1 MNILSFDVGGTT
13 IKAGLVNKDLEI
25 QEKFTKDTPKNEESF
40 ISLIEEIHKVRT
52 DKCDKVSFGMP
63 GFVDR
68 DNYVFKY
75 GTNMKFSIDF
85 KKLEFFDEK
94 KLYIENDGNLAAYSE
109 FVLNLSDKYKN
120 VIMLTFGTGIGGGI
134 ILEGKLYRGAGSAG
148 ELGHIL
154 VSDNQNNI
162 CNCGKTGCL
171 ESIVSARVW
180 TEKCNEL
187 NIIDKSSELSKAY
200 DKLGIGSIIFDK
212 SIKLTPKELEVRE
225 NLLFYL
231 SRGFVSIFEIFNN
244 DIFLLGGAM
253 ADNPYDLKSLL
264 NEYLEDNYKFE
275 ARRFPLIEI
284 SNFKSDS
291 GLLGAA
297 ILALNE

>member
-25 QEKFTKDTPKNEESF
+25 QEKFTEDTPKNEESF

-134 ILEGKLYRGAGSAG
+134 ITDSKIYKGGGNAG
-148 ELGHIL
+148 EIGHIL
-154 VSDNQNNI
+154 IKENSNLEDIISAKAWTSKCIDLFQQNKN
-162 CNCGKTGCL
+162 
-171 ESIVSARVW
+171 
-180 TEKCNEL
+180 
-187 NIIDKSSELSKAY
+187 SELSERFKE
-200 DKLGIGSIIFDK
+200 KKVGS
-212 SIKLTPKELEVRE
+212 
-225 NLLFYL
+225 LLFDQSINLEDNEKLERDEIIKYT
-231 SRGFVSIFEIFNN
+231 SRGLISLFELFDNELFVI
-244 DIFLLGGAM
+244 GGSM
-253 ADNPYDLKSLL
+253 TQNPYDFLSLIKEYIKLNFEFPSRAFPEIILSKSRA
-264 NEYLEDNYKFE
+264 D
-275 ARRFPLIEI
+275 A
-284 SNFKSDS
+284 
-291 GLLGAA
+291 GLLGSAL
-297 ILALNE
+297 LALNSEK

>member
-40 ISLIEEIHKVRT
+40 ISLIEEIHNVRT

-134 ILEGKLYRGAGSAG
+134 ITDSKIYKGGGNAG
-148 ELGHIL
+148 EIGHIL
-154 VSDNQNNI
+154 IKENSN
-162 CNCGKTGCL
+162 L
-171 ESIVSARVW
+171 EDIISAKAW
-180 TEKCNEL
+180 TSKCNDL
-187 NIIDKSSELSKAY
+187 YQQNKNSELSERFKE
-200 DKLGIGSIIFDK
+200 KKVGS
-212 SIKLTPKELEVRE
+212 
-225 NLLFYL
+225 LLFDQSINLEDNEKLERDEIIKYT
-231 SRGFVSIFEIFNN
+231 SRGLISLFELFDNELFVI
-244 DIFLLGGAM
+244 GGSM
-253 ADNPYDLKSLL
+253 TQNPYDFLSLIKEYIKLNFEFPSRAFPEIILSKSRA
-264 NEYLEDNYKFE
+264 D
-275 ARRFPLIEI
+275 A
-284 SNFKSDS
+284 
-291 GLLGAA
+291 GLLGSAL
-297 ILALNE
+297 LALNSEK

>member
-13 IKAGLVNKDLEI
+13 IKAGLVNKDLVI

-40 ISLIEEIHKVRT
+40 ISLIEEIHKVRK

-134 ILEGKLYRGAGSAG
+134 IADSKIYKGGGNAG
-148 ELGHIL
+148 EIGHIL
-154 VSDNQNNI
+154 IKENSN
-162 CNCGKTGCL
+162 L
-171 ESIVSARVW
+171 EDIISAKAW
-180 TEKCNEL
+180 TSKCNDL
-187 NIIDKSSELSKAY
+187 YQQNKNSELSERFKE
-200 DKLGIGSIIFDK
+200 KKVGS
-212 SIKLTPKELEVRE
+212 
-225 NLLFYL
+225 LLFDQSINLEDNEKLERDEIIKYT
-231 SRGFVSIFEIFNN
+231 SRGLISLFELFDNELFVI
-244 DIFLLGGAM
+244 GGSM
-253 ADNPYDLKSLL
+253 TQNPYDFLSLIKEYIKINFEFPSRAFPEIILSKSRA
-264 NEYLEDNYKFE
+264 D
-275 ARRFPLIEI
+275 A
-284 SNFKSDS
+284 
-291 GLLGAA
+291 GLLGSAL
-297 ILALNE
+297 LALNSEK

>member
-134 ILEGKLYRGAGSAG
+134 ITDSKIYKGGGNAG
-148 ELGHIL
+148 EIGHIL
-154 VSDNQNNI
+154 IKENSN
-162 CNCGKTGCL
+162 L
-171 ESIVSARVW
+171 EDIISAKAW
-180 TEKCNEL
+180 TSKCNDL
-187 NIIDKSSELSKAY
+187 YQQNKNSELSERFKE
-200 DKLGIGSIIFDK
+200 KKVGS
-212 SIKLTPKELEVRE
+212 
-225 NLLFYL
+225 LLFDQSINLEDNEKLERDEIIKYT
-231 SRGFVSIFEIFNN
+231 SRGLISLFELFDNELFVI
-244 DIFLLGGAM
+244 GGSM
-253 ADNPYDLKSLL
+253 TQNPYDFLSLIKEYIKLNFEFPSRAFPEIILSKSRA
-264 NEYLEDNYKFE
+264 D
-275 ARRFPLIEI
+275 A
-284 SNFKSDS
+284 
-291 GLLGAA
+291 GLLGSAL
-297 ILALNE
+297 LALDSEK

>member
-40 ISLIEEIHKVRT
+40 ISLIEEIHKART

-109 FVLNLSDKYKN
+109 FVLNLSEKYKN

-134 ILEGKLYRGAGSAG
+134 ITDSKIYKGGGNAG
-148 ELGHIL
+148 EIGHIL
-154 VSDNQNNI
+154 IKENSN
-162 CNCGKTGCL
+162 L
-171 ESIVSARVW
+171 EDIISAKAW
-180 TEKCNEL
+180 TSKCNDL
-187 NIIDKSSELSKAY
+187 YQQNKNSELSERFKE
-200 DKLGIGSIIFDK
+200 KKVGS
-212 SIKLTPKELEVRE
+212 
-225 NLLFYL
+225 LLFDQSINLEDNEKHERDEIIKYT
-231 SRGFVSIFEIFNN
+231 SRGLISLFELFDNELFVI
-244 DIFLLGGAM
+244 GGSM
-253 ADNPYDLKSLL
+253 TQNPYDFLSLIKEYIKLNFEFPSRAFPEIILSKSRA
-264 NEYLEDNYKFE
+264 D
-275 ARRFPLIEI
+275 A
-284 SNFKSDS
+284 
-291 GLLGAA
+291 GLLGSAL
-297 ILALNE
+297 LALNSEK

>member
-25 QEKFTKDTPKNEESF
+25 QEKFNKDTPKNEESF
-40 ISLIEEIHKVRT
+40 ISLIEEIHKART

-109 FVLNLSDKYKN
+109 FVLNLSEKYKN

-134 ILEGKLYRGAGSAG
+134 ITDSKIYKGGGNAG
-148 ELGHIL
+148 EIGHIL
-154 VSDNQNNI
+154 IKENSNLEDIISAKAWTSKCIDLFQQNKN
-162 CNCGKTGCL
+162 
-171 ESIVSARVW
+171 
-180 TEKCNEL
+180 
-187 NIIDKSSELSKAY
+187 SELSERFKE
-200 DKLGIGSIIFDK
+200 KKVGS
-212 SIKLTPKELEVRE
+212 
-225 NLLFYL
+225 LLFDQSINLEDNEKHERDEIIKYT
-231 SRGFVSIFEIFNN
+231 SRGLISLFELFDNELFVI
-244 DIFLLGGAM
+244 GGSM
-253 ADNPYDLKSLL
+253 TQNPYDFLSLIKEYIKLNFEFPSRAFPEIILSKSRA
-264 NEYLEDNYKFE
+264 D
-275 ARRFPLIEI
+275 A
-284 SNFKSDS
+284 
-291 GLLGAA
+291 GLLGSAL
-297 ILALNE
+297 LALNSEK

>member
-25 QEKFTKDTPKNEESF
+25 HEKFTKDTPKNEESF

-134 ILEGKLYRGAGSAG
+134 ITDSKIYKGGGNAG
-148 ELGHIL
+148 EIGHIL
-154 VSDNQNNI
+154 IKENSN
-162 CNCGKTGCL
+162 L
-171 ESIVSARVW
+171 EDIISAKAW
-180 TEKCNEL
+180 TSKCNDL
-187 NIIDKSSELSKAY
+187 YQQNKNSELSERFKE
-200 DKLGIGSIIFDK
+200 KKVGS
-212 SIKLTPKELEVRE
+212 
-225 NLLFYL
+225 LLFDQSINLEDNEKLERDEIVKYT
-231 SRGFVSIFEIFNN
+231 SRGLISLFELFDNELFVI
-244 DIFLLGGAM
+244 GGSM
-253 ADNPYDLKSLL
+253 TQNPYDFLSLIKEYIKLNFEFPSRAFPEIILSKSRA
-264 NEYLEDNYKFE
+264 D
-275 ARRFPLIEI
+275 A
-284 SNFKSDS
+284 
-291 GLLGAA
+291 GLLGSAL
-297 ILALNE
+297 LALNSEK

>member
-40 ISLIEEIHKVRT
+40 ISLIEEIHKART

-85 KKLEFFDEK
+85 KKLEFSDEK

-109 FVLNLSDKYKN
+109 FVLNLSNKYKN

-134 ILEGKLYRGAGSAG
+134 IADSKIYKGGGNAG
-148 ELGHIL
+148 EIGHIL
-154 VSDNQNNI
+154 IKENSN
-162 CNCGKTGCL
+162 L
-171 ESIVSARVW
+171 EDIISAKAW
-180 TEKCNEL
+180 TSKCNDL
-187 NIIDKSSELSKAY
+187 YQQNKNSELSERFKE
-200 DKLGIGSIIFDK
+200 KKVGS
-212 SIKLTPKELEVRE
+212 
-225 NLLFYL
+225 LLFDQSINLEDNEKLERDEIIKYT
-231 SRGFVSIFEIFNN
+231 SRGLISLFELFDNELFVI
-244 DIFLLGGAM
+244 GGSM
-253 ADNPYDLKSLL
+253 TQNPYDFLSLIKEYIKLNFEFPSRAFPEIILSKSRA
-264 NEYLEDNYKFE
+264 D
-275 ARRFPLIEI
+275 A
-284 SNFKSDS
+284 
-291 GLLGAA
+291 GLLGSAL
-297 ILALNE
+297 LALNSEK

>member
-25 QEKFTKDTPKNEESF
+25 QEKFNKDTPKNEESF
-40 ISLIEEIHKVRT
+40 ISLIEEIHEART

-109 FVLNLSDKYKN
+109 FVLNLSNKYKN

-134 ILEGKLYRGAGSAG
+134 ITDSKIYKGGGNAG
-148 ELGHIL
+148 EIGHIL
-154 VSDNQNNI
+154 IKENSN
-162 CNCGKTGCL
+162 L
-171 ESIVSARVW
+171 EDIISAKAW
-180 TEKCNEL
+180 TSKCNDL
-187 NIIDKSSELSKAY
+187 YQQNKNSELSKRF
-200 DKLGIGSIIFDK
+200 KEKKVGS
-212 SIKLTPKELEVRE
+212 
-225 NLLFYL
+225 LLFDQSINLEDNEKLEREEIIKYT
-231 SRGFVSIFEIFNN
+231 SRGLVSLFELFDNELFVI
-244 DIFLLGGAM
+244 GGSM
-253 ADNPYDLKSLL
+253 TQNPYDFLLLLKEYIKL
-264 NEYLEDNYKFE
+264 NFE
-275 ARRFPLIEI
+275 FPSRAFPEI
-284 SNFKSDS
+284 ILSKSRADA
-291 GLLGAA
+291 GLLGSAL
-297 ILALNE
+297 LALNSEK

>member
-25 QEKFTKDTPKNEESF
+25 QEKFNKDTPKNEESF

-134 ILEGKLYRGAGSAG
+134 ITDSKIYKGGGNAG
-148 ELGHIL
+148 EIGHIL
-154 VSDNQNNI
+154 IKENSN
-162 CNCGKTGCL
+162 L
-171 ESIVSARVW
+171 EDIISAKAW
-180 TEKCNEL
+180 TSKCNDL
-187 NIIDKSSELSKAY
+187 YQQNKNSELSERFKE
-200 DKLGIGSIIFDK
+200 KKVGS
-212 SIKLTPKELEVRE
+212 
-225 NLLFYL
+225 LLFDQSINLEDNEKLERDEIIKYT
-231 SRGFVSIFEIFNN
+231 SRGLISLFELFDNELFVI
-244 DIFLLGGAM
+244 GGSM
-253 ADNPYDLKSLL
+253 TQNPYDFLSLIKEYIKLNFEFPSRAFPEIILSKSRA
-264 NEYLEDNYKFE
+264 D
-275 ARRFPLIEI
+275 A
-284 SNFKSDS
+284 
-291 GLLGAA
+291 GLLGSAL
-297 ILALNE
+297 LALNSEK

>member
-25 QEKFTKDTPKNEESF
+25 QEKFNKDTPKNEESF
-40 ISLIEEIHKVRT
+40 ISLIEEIHKART

-134 ILEGKLYRGAGSAG
+134 ITDSKIYKGGGNAG
-148 ELGHIL
+148 EIGHIL
-154 VSDNQNNI
+154 IKENSN
-162 CNCGKTGCL
+162 L
-171 ESIVSARVW
+171 EDIISAKAW
-180 TEKCNEL
+180 TSKCNDL
-187 NIIDKSSELSKAY
+187 YQQNKNSELSERFKE
-200 DKLGIGSIIFDK
+200 KKVGS
-212 SIKLTPKELEVRE
+212 
-225 NLLFYL
+225 LLFDQSINLEDNEKLERDEIIKYT
-231 SRGFVSIFEIFNN
+231 SRGLISLFELFDNELFVI
-244 DIFLLGGAM
+244 GGSM
-253 ADNPYDLKSLL
+253 TQNPYDFLSLIKEYIKLNFEFPSRAFPEIILSKSRA
-264 NEYLEDNYKFE
+264 D
-275 ARRFPLIEI
+275 A
-284 SNFKSDS
+284 
-291 GLLGAA
+291 GLLGSAL
-297 ILALNE
+297 LALNSEK

>member
-109 FVLNLSDKYKN
+109 FVLNLSEKYKN

-134 ILEGKLYRGAGSAG
+134 ITDSKIYKGGGNAG
-148 ELGHIL
+148 EIGHIL
-154 VSDNQNNI
+154 IKENSNLEDIISAKAWTSKCIDLFQQNKN
-162 CNCGKTGCL
+162 
-171 ESIVSARVW
+171 
-180 TEKCNEL
+180 
-187 NIIDKSSELSKAY
+187 SELSERFKE
-200 DKLGIGSIIFDK
+200 KKVGS
-212 SIKLTPKELEVRE
+212 
-225 NLLFYL
+225 LLFDQSINLEDNEKLERDEIIKYT
-231 SRGFVSIFEIFNN
+231 SRGLISLFELFDNELFVI
-244 DIFLLGGAM
+244 GGSM
-253 ADNPYDLKSLL
+253 TQNPYDFLSLIKEYIKLNFEFPSRAFPEIILSKSRA
-264 NEYLEDNYKFE
+264 D
-275 ARRFPLIEI
+275 A
-284 SNFKSDS
+284 
-291 GLLGAA
+291 GLLGSAL
-297 ILALNE
+297 LALNSEK

>member
-109 FVLNLSDKYKN
+109 FVLNLSDKYRN

-134 ILEGKLYRGAGSAG
+134 ITDSKIYKGGGNAG
-148 ELGHIL
+148 EIGHIL
-154 VSDNQNNI
+154 IKENSN
-162 CNCGKTGCL
+162 L
-171 ESIVSARVW
+171 EDIISAKAW
-180 TEKCNEL
+180 TSKCNDL
-187 NIIDKSSELSKAY
+187 YQQNKNSELSERFKE
-200 DKLGIGSIIFDK
+200 KKVGS
-212 SIKLTPKELEVRE
+212 
-225 NLLFYL
+225 LLFDQSINLEDNEKLERDEIIKYT
-231 SRGFVSIFEIFNN
+231 SRGLISLFELFDNELFVI
-244 DIFLLGGAM
+244 GGSM
-253 ADNPYDLKSLL
+253 TQNPYDFLSLIKEYIKLNFEFPSRTFPEIILSKSRA
-264 NEYLEDNYKFE
+264 D
-275 ARRFPLIEI
+275 A
-284 SNFKSDS
+284 
-291 GLLGAA
+291 GLLGSAL
-297 ILALNE
+297 LALNSEK

>member
-134 ILEGKLYRGAGSAG
+134 ITDSKIYKGGGNAG
-148 ELGHIL
+148 EIGHIL
-154 VSDNQNNI
+154 IKENSN
-162 CNCGKTGCL
+162 L
-171 ESIVSARVW
+171 EDIISAKAW
-180 TEKCNEL
+180 TSKCNDL
-187 NIIDKSSELSKAY
+187 YQQNKNSELSERFKE
-200 DKLGIGSIIFDK
+200 KKVGS
-212 SIKLTPKELEVRE
+212 
-225 NLLFYL
+225 LLFDQSINLEDNEKLEREEIIKYT
-231 SRGFVSIFEIFNN
+231 SRGLVSLFELFDNELFVI
-244 DIFLLGGAM
+244 GGSM
-253 ADNPYDLKSLL
+253 TQNPYDFLSLIKEYIKLNFEFPSRSFPEIILSKSRA
-264 NEYLEDNYKFE
+264 D
-275 ARRFPLIEI
+275 A
-284 SNFKSDS
+284 
-291 GLLGAA
+291 GLLGSAL
-297 ILALNE
+297 LALNSEK

>member
-134 ILEGKLYRGAGSAG
+134 ITDSKIYKGGGNAG
-148 ELGHIL
+148 EIGHIL
-154 VSDNQNNI
+154 IKENSN
-162 CNCGKTGCL
+162 L
-171 ESIVSARVW
+171 EDIISAKAW
-180 TEKCNEL
+180 TSKCNDL
-187 NIIDKSSELSKAY
+187 YQQNKNSELSERFKE
-200 DKLGIGSIIFDK
+200 KKVGS
-212 SIKLTPKELEVRE
+212 
-225 NLLFYL
+225 LLFDQSINLEDNEKHERDEIIKYT
-231 SRGFVSIFEIFNN
+231 SRGLISLFELFDNELFVI
-244 DIFLLGGAM
+244 GGSM
-253 ADNPYDLKSLL
+253 TQNPYDFLSLIKEYIKLNFEFPSRAFPEIILSKSRA
-264 NEYLEDNYKFE
+264 D
-275 ARRFPLIEI
+275 A
-284 SNFKSDS
+284 
-291 GLLGAA
+291 GLLGSAL
-297 ILALNE
+297 LALNSEK

>member
-40 ISLIEEIHKVRT
+40 ISLIEEIHKART

-134 ILEGKLYRGAGSAG
+134 ITDSKIYKGGGNAG
-148 ELGHIL
+148 EIGHIL
-154 VSDNQNNI
+154 IKENSN
-162 CNCGKTGCL
+162 L
-171 ESIVSARVW
+171 EDIISAKAW
-180 TEKCNEL
+180 TSKCNDL
-187 NIIDKSSELSKAY
+187 YQQNKNSELSERFKE
-200 DKLGIGSIIFDK
+200 KKVGS
-212 SIKLTPKELEVRE
+212 
-225 NLLFYL
+225 LLFDQSINLEDNEKLERDEIIKYT
-231 SRGFVSIFEIFNN
+231 SRGLISLFELFDNELFVI
-244 DIFLLGGAM
+244 GGSM
-253 ADNPYDLKSLL
+253 TQNPYDFLSLIKEYIKLNFEFPSRAFPEIILSKSRA
-264 NEYLEDNYKFE
+264 D
-275 ARRFPLIEI
+275 A
-284 SNFKSDS
+284 
-291 GLLGAA
+291 GLLGSAL
-297 ILALNE
+297 LALNSEK

>member
-94 KLYIENDGNLAAYSE
+94 KIYIENDGNLAAYSE

-134 ILEGKLYRGAGSAG
+134 ITDSKIYKGGGNAG
-148 ELGHIL
+148 EIGHIL
-154 VSDNQNNI
+154 IKENSN
-162 CNCGKTGCL
+162 L
-171 ESIVSARVW
+171 EDIISAKAW
-180 TEKCNEL
+180 TSKCNDL
-187 NIIDKSSELSKAY
+187 YQQNKNSELSERFKE
-200 DKLGIGSIIFDK
+200 KKVGS
-212 SIKLTPKELEVRE
+212 
-225 NLLFYL
+225 LLFDQSINLEDNEKHERDEIIKYT
-231 SRGFVSIFEIFNN
+231 SRGLISLFELFDNELFVI
-244 DIFLLGGAM
+244 GGSM
-253 ADNPYDLKSLL
+253 TQNPYDFLSLIKEYIKLNFEFPSRAFPEIILSKSRA
-264 NEYLEDNYKFE
+264 D
-275 ARRFPLIEI
+275 A
-284 SNFKSDS
+284 
-291 GLLGAA
+291 GLLGSAL
-297 ILALNE
+297 LALNSEK

>member
-68 DNYVFKY
+68 DTYVFKY

-94 KLYIENDGNLAAYSE
+94 KIYIENDGNLAAYSE

-134 ILEGKLYRGAGSAG
+134 ITDSKIYKGGGNAG
-148 ELGHIL
+148 EIGHIL
-154 VSDNQNNI
+154 IKENSN
-162 CNCGKTGCL
+162 L
-171 ESIVSARVW
+171 EDIISAKAW
-180 TEKCNEL
+180 TSKCNDL
-187 NIIDKSSELSKAY
+187 YQQNKNSELSERFKE
-200 DKLGIGSIIFDK
+200 KKVGS
-212 SIKLTPKELEVRE
+212 
-225 NLLFYL
+225 LLFDQSINLEDNEKLERDEIIKYT
-231 SRGFVSIFEIFNN
+231 SRGLVSLFELFDNELFVI
-244 DIFLLGGAM
+244 GGSM
-253 ADNPYDLKSLL
+253 TQNPYDFLLLLKEYIKL
-264 NEYLEDNYKFE
+264 NFE
-275 ARRFPLIEI
+275 FPSRAFPEI
-284 SNFKSDS
+284 ILSKSRADA
-291 GLLGAA
+291 GLLGSAL
-297 ILALNE
+297 LALNSEK

>member
-85 KKLEFFDEK
+85 KKLEFFNEK
-94 KLYIENDGNLAAYSE
+94 KIYIENDGNLAAYSE

-134 ILEGKLYRGAGSAG
+134 ITDSKIYKGGGNAG
-148 ELGHIL
+148 EIGHIL
-154 VSDNQNNI
+154 IKENSN
-162 CNCGKTGCL
+162 L
-171 ESIVSARVW
+171 EDIISAKAW
-180 TEKCNEL
+180 TSKCNDL
-187 NIIDKSSELSKAY
+187 YQQNKNSELSKRF
-200 DKLGIGSIIFDK
+200 KEKKVGS
-212 SIKLTPKELEVRE
+212 
-225 NLLFYL
+225 LLFDQSINLEDNEKLEREEIIKYT
-231 SRGFVSIFEIFNN
+231 SRGLVSLFELFDNELFVI
-244 DIFLLGGAM
+244 GGSM
-253 ADNPYDLKSLL
+253 TQNPYDFLSLIKEYIKLNFEFPSRAFPEIILSKSRA
-264 NEYLEDNYKFE
+264 D
-275 ARRFPLIEI
+275 A
-284 SNFKSDS
+284 
-291 GLLGAA
+291 GLLGSAL
-297 ILALNE
+297 LALNSEK

>member
-25 QEKFTKDTPKNEESF
+25 QEKFTEDTPKNEESF

-134 ILEGKLYRGAGSAG
+134 ITDSKIYKGGGNAG
-148 ELGHIL
+148 EIGHIL
-154 VSDNQNNI
+154 IKENSN
-162 CNCGKTGCL
+162 L
-171 ESIVSARVW
+171 EDIISAKAW
-180 TEKCNEL
+180 TSKCNDL
-187 NIIDKSSELSKAY
+187 YQQNKNSELSERFKE
-200 DKLGIGSIIFDK
+200 KKVGS
-212 SIKLTPKELEVRE
+212 
-225 NLLFYL
+225 LLFDQSINLEDNEKLERDEIIKYT
-231 SRGFVSIFEIFNN
+231 SRGLISLFELFDNELFVI
-244 DIFLLGGAM
+244 GGSM
-253 ADNPYDLKSLL
+253 TQNPYDFLSLIKEYIKLNFEFPSRAFPEIILSKSRA
-264 NEYLEDNYKFE
+264 D
-275 ARRFPLIEI
+275 A
-284 SNFKSDS
+284 
-291 GLLGAA
+291 GLLGSAL
-297 ILALNE
+297 LALNSEK

>member
-25 QEKFTKDTPKNEESF
+25 QEKFNKDTPKNEESF

-52 DKCDKVSFGMP
+52 DRCDKVSFGMP

-134 ILEGKLYRGAGSAG
+134 ITDSKIYKGGGNAG
-148 ELGHIL
+148 EIGHIL
-154 VSDNQNNI
+154 IKENSN
-162 CNCGKTGCL
+162 L
-171 ESIVSARVW
+171 EDIISAKAW
-180 TEKCNEL
+180 TSKCNDL
-187 NIIDKSSELSKAY
+187 YQQNKNSELSERFKE
-200 DKLGIGSIIFDK
+200 KKVGS
-212 SIKLTPKELEVRE
+212 
-225 NLLFYL
+225 LLFDQSINLEDNEKHERDEIIKYT
-231 SRGFVSIFEIFNN
+231 SRGLISLFELFDNELFVI
-244 DIFLLGGAM
+244 GGSM
-253 ADNPYDLKSLL
+253 TQNPYDFLSLIKEYIKLNFEFPSRAFPEIILSKSRA
-264 NEYLEDNYKFE
+264 D
-275 ARRFPLIEI
+275 A
-284 SNFKSDS
+284 
-291 GLLGAA
+291 GLLGSAL
-297 ILALNE
+297 LALNSEK

>member
-25 QEKFTKDTPKNEESF
+25 QEKFNKDTPKNEESF
-40 ISLIEEIHKVRT
+40 ISLIEEIHKART

-109 FVLNLSDKYKN
+109 FVLNLSEKYKN

-134 ILEGKLYRGAGSAG
+134 ITDSKIYKGGGNAG
-148 ELGHIL
+148 EIGHIL
-154 VSDNQNNI
+154 IKENSN
-162 CNCGKTGCL
+162 L
-171 ESIVSARVW
+171 EDIISAKAW
-180 TEKCNEL
+180 TSKCNDL
-187 NIIDKSSELSKAY
+187 YQQNKNSELSERFREK
-200 DKLGIGSIIFDK
+200 KVGS
-212 SIKLTPKELEVRE
+212 
-225 NLLFYL
+225 LLFDQSINLEDNEKHERDEIIKYT
-231 SRGFVSIFEIFNN
+231 SRGLISLFELFDNELFVI
-244 DIFLLGGAM
+244 GGSM
-253 ADNPYDLKSLL
+253 TQNPYDFLSLIKEYIKLNFEFPSRAFPEIILSKSRA
-264 NEYLEDNYKFE
+264 D
-275 ARRFPLIEI
+275 A
-284 SNFKSDS
+284 
-291 GLLGAA
+291 GLLGSAL
-297 ILALNE
+297 LALNSEK